1 MMTKKESAAQPEP
14 SQIKPEAPKSIEEI
28 ILDYQKD
35 KYMAVPL
42 ASFWATVLQRREE
55 NRHRTFTEVSEM
67 ALRDVL
73 TGVVDWDTVK
83 KAVTSSAEAP
93 AASAAAEKAP
103 KG

>member
-1 MMTKKESAAQPEP
+1 
-14 SQIKPEAPKSIEEI
+14 
-28 ILDYQKD
+28 
-35 KYMAVPL
+35 
-42 ASFWATVLQRREE
+42 
-55 NRHRTFTEVSEM
+55 M